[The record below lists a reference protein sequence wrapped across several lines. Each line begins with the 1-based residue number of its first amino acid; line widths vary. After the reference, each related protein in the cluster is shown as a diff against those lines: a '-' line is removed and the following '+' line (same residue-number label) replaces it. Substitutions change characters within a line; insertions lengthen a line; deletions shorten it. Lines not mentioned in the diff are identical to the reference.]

1 MSSIALISANPN
13 DLKTAQTSIPD
24 AGQTST
30 SFADLLDKTDSG
42 EAKQK
47 KKTQEQHQVYS
58 FAELGMMGVHELVLP
73 PAGGPPPLQQA
84 AQSAKSA
91 SVATSTA
98 HASIS
103 AAPAAKP
110 ASSPLVYV
118 PFMEGET
125 SMDASPVKSAVPGLG
140 SAGQPVRIVTSPFM
154 LPQTIDLLKPTHR
167 TSAPPAPL
175 PADTAKA
182 QAQAAKAPDP
192 VSVVVSGP
200 DQALQIAVRS
210 SGEAPPEVAKLRRL
224 IETTVAH
231 FEMDIAELHV
241 NGASIESVF
250 SLGGGMNGGSA
261 R

>member
-1 MSSIALISANPN
+1 MVSVTSHDVNSTQASI
-13 DLKTAQTSIPD
+13 QD

-30 SFADLLDKTDSG
+30 SFADLLDKADG
-42 EAKQK
+42 EEKQK
-47 KKTQEQHQVYS
+47 KKTQQQHQVYS
-58 FAELGMMGVHELVLP
+58 FAELGMMGLHELVLP
-73 PAGGPPPLQQA
+73 PAGSAPPQQT

-103 AAPAAKP
+103 AATAAKP
-110 ASSPLVYV
+110 ASSPLLYV

-125 SMDASPVKSAVPGLG
+125 SVNASPANSAVPGL
-140 SAGQPVRIVTSPFM
+140 ATVGQPGRIVTSPYM
-154 LPQTIDLLKPTHR
+154 LPQTIDLVKPPSHR
-167 TSAPPAPL
+167 TNAPPPPL

-182 QAQAAKAPDP
+182 QSAKTPDP
-192 VSVVVSGP
+192 VSVVVAGP

-231 FEMDIAELHV
+231 FEMDVAELHV
-241 NGASIESVF
+241 NGAAVETVF